1 MTTDPPEMLY
11 ERRRN
16 PSRRR
21 ALVDVKYWVVWQEAR
36 RTFVVYRD
44 DVRKQASASDQA
56 TAIALAVL
64 EAQQEP
70 RELKIAVMSIR
81 DGKPTVEWSR

>member
-1 MTTDPPEMLY
+1 MTTDPPKKLY

-21 ALVDVKYWVVWQEAR
+21 EIVDVKYWVVWQEAR
-36 RTFVVYRD
+36 RIFVVYRD

-56 TAIALAVL
+56 TAIASAVL

-70 RELKIAVMSIR
+70 PELKIAVMSIR
-81 DGKPTVEWSR
+81 DGKPNVEWSR